1 MPASRTEAEKCLDP
15 AVERRSLPFAIGRMA
30 IEASRPIVGR
40 VLLLIASRAFAGIRR
55 APEQEAKPTKEPQE
69 MPRQLTEREAF
80 ANVLGVLV
88 LQRCIAAKS
97 QRTSRTGLQA
107 AVPVGERPYVRR
119 GFDALIEHGM
129 LVMSGE
135 DIGFT
140 SRGNAFLTYVA
151 NVEDHSPTLEADLQG
166 HPVLTPLLA
175 AIAVDDRLLP
185 PKPMEEIATLPA
197 RLEDRPARSGVSAG
211 RWALLMGAA
220 TVAAGAAFA
229 LLR

>member
-1 MPASRTEAEKCLDP
+1 
-15 AVERRSLPFAIGRMA
+15 
-30 IEASRPIVGR
+30 
-40 VLLLIASRAFAGIRR
+40 
-55 APEQEAKPTKEPQE
+55 

-88 LQRCIAAKS
+88 LQRCIAARS

-107 AVPVGERPYVRR
+107 AVPADERPCVRR
-119 GFDALIEHGM
+119 GFDALIDHGV

-135 DIGFT
+135 DIGFAPG
-140 SRGNAFLTYVA
+140 GNAFLTYVA
-151 NVEDHSPTLEADLQG
+151 NVEEHSPTLEADLLG

-185 PKPMEEIATLPA
+185 PKPMQEIATLLA
-197 RLEDRPARSGVSAG
+197 RLEDRLVGSGVSAG
-211 RWALLMGAA
+211 RWALLLSAA